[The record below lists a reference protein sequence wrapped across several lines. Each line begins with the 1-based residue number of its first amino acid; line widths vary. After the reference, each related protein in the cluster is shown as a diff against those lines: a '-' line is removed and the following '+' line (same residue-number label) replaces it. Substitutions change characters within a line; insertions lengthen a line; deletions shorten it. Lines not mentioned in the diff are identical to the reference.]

1 MLLIAVIALLG
12 LIFAGYAVYQIQI
25 VNPRVSSE
33 LRDNPGGQRAQ
44 RVMLLT
50 LPDASTIPV
59 NYLREGDQVFVGAD
73 GSWWRTFPDSG
84 APVSMVILGEQ
95 LTGHAR
101 AVLDDPGFK
110 TAVFSRLRPAV
121 PKWLPDWLNGVL
133 VVIDLDS

>member
-59 NYLREGDQVFVGAD
+59 NYLREGDQ
-73 GSWWRTFPDSG
+73 
-84 APVSMVILGEQ
+84 
-95 LTGHAR
+95 
-101 AVLDDPGFK
+101 
-110 TAVFSRLRPAV
+110 
-121 PKWLPDWLNGVL
+121 
-133 VVIDLDS
+133 